1 MQLAQID
8 MNSVVA
14 KYGLS
19 SEKMQ
24 QKLDTITLDVLQRRE
39 NLLSTYIS
47 NTRNTIAGVN
57 DQLNLIKS
65 QDEFIGQQRERFTTI
80 LDANDGAALS
90 SMTPAMIQEYVN
102 Q

>member
-1 MQLAQID
+1 MDATGEAKAEALKQLNDGMTRAKEDFEYAMRDVMQLAQID

-39 NLLSTYIS
+39 NLLSTYIA
-47 NTRNTIAGVN
+47 NTRNTIA
-57 DQLNLIKS
+57 
-65 QDEFIGQQRERFTTI
+65 
-80 LDANDGAALS
+80 
-90 SMTPAMIQEYVN
+90 
-102 Q
+102 